1 MARGKAKGK
10 DASSMSGKC
19 TLGAGGVTVLVG
31 LIGVIMAAASIK
43 LTYDTDKINKC
54 KDKVVSSCSR
64 RSLSDVSVNS
74 EWTDDFF
81 SAIGVPEYRKL
92 FGSLD
97 SSSASVAAAVGMWGG
112 CGSVD
117 ELCSVNTDGK
127 KENKAKNSIDCKATC
142 QSSDYNTCTANAM
155 DDEACYGVVRA
166 KDARSDSDK
175 SCCAGIC
182 GNYQNTLKKA
192 HCSAESGVYTETCYC
207 EMKALST
214 LGDGACDTA
223 SKDTF
228 QETER
233 KDATGK
239 KVGTTKCKWTS
250 ESSVM
255 GSGNCGFTQEQL
267 CGGME
272 DATTTQVIGA
282 ISQYAII
289 AGLIAAAGVLPA
301 IIGAAAKLKGNEQ
314 LETMCGMIGAFSTL
328 CCGFVVAGGISAYLF
343 VVGGFLGAMCTQ
355 WKDTMSEYSEVSAA
369 CNDECHSALLSVV
382 DSFCNL
388 GSGIS
393 GTSMVCLLASM
404 CGLITAIYSCI
415 GFCNRRKQ
423 QAQVVIIQQ
432 GGAAPVA
439 QAPVAQV
446 VPAQVVPVGG
456 DEKPPEV

>member
-19 TLGAGGVTVLVG
+19 TMGAGGVTVLMG

-207 EMKALST
+207 EMKAPST

-250 ESSVM
+250 GSSM
-255 GSGNCGFTQEQL
+255 LESGNCGFTQEQL

-272 DATTTQVIGA
+272 DATVTQVIGS

-289 AGLIAAAGVLPA
+289 AGLIAAAGVIPA
-301 IIGAAAKLKGNEQ
+301 IIGAVAKLKGNEQ
-314 LETMCGMIGAFSTL
+314 LETMCGMVGAFSTL

-343 VVGGFLGAMCTQ
+343 VIGGFLGVMCTQ
-355 WKDTMSEYSEVSAA
+355 WKGTMEQYSEVSAS
-369 CNDECHSALLSVV
+369 CNEECHSALTSVM

-393 GTSMVCLLASM
+393 STSTVCLLASM

-423 QAQVVIIQQ
+423 QTQVVIIQQ

-439 QAPVAQV
+439 QAQV
-446 VPAQVVPVGG
+446 VQAQVVPVGG
-456 DEKPPEV
+456 VEKPPEV